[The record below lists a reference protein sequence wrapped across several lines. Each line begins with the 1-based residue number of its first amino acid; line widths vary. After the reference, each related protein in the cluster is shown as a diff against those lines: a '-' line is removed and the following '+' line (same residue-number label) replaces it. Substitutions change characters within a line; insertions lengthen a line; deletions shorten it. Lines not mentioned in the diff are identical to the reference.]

1 MSSVK
6 NGVVPLVLYCW
17 RVLCILQGA
26 KSYIVGTRYYSTL
39 GATSTLIICDSRGL
53 SAGDDA
59 YEDRDDQIKMVMCA
73 SDEYHVSGQ
82 QLREGVNGKKTFS
95 FGHCPNYL
103 NPPLP

>member
-1 MSSVK
+1 MHIGNSAQLCTIMSSVK

-17 RVLCILQGA
+17 SVLCILQGA

-59 YEDRDDQIKMVMCA
+59 YEERDDQDGVLVMNIVPQE
-73 SDEYHVSGQ
+73 S
-82 QLREGVNGKKTFS
+82 N
-95 FGHCPNYL
+95 FG
-103 NPPLP
+103 

>member
-59 YEDRDDQIKMVMCA
+59 YEMIEMIKMVMGA
-73 SDEYHVSGQ
+73 SDEYHVSGNK
-82 QLREGVNGKKTFS
+82 LRLKQM
-95 FGHCPNYL
+95 C
-103 NPPLP
+103 

>member
-26 KSYIVGTRYYSTL
+26 KSYTVGTRYYSTL

-59 YEDRDDQIKMVMCA
+59 YEDRDDQDGVLVMNIR
-73 SDEYHVSGQ
+73 SQES
-82 QLREGVNGKKTFS
+82 NF
-95 FGHCPNYL
+95 N
-103 NPPLP
+103 